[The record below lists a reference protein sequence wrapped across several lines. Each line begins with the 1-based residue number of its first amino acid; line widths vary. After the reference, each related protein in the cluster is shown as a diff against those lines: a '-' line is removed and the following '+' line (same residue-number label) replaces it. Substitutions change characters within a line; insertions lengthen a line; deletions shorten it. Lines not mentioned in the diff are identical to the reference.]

1 MFITYWDQMTPVRW
15 PSLGD
20 LRRQSGGRMESCPR
34 CSQPAS
40 LGEMGPLPRERW
52 GPLPWERWGPA
63 ALGEMG
69 PGRGA
74 SVLSMFA
81 VTAARLRTDDPLA
94 GLELGERPEPAP
106 PDGWTTVSVRAAALN
121 HHDVWTLH
129 GVGISAD
136 RLPIVLG
143 CDAAG
148 IDADGN
154 EVVVHAVVSD
164 PGYGGSDET
173 LDPAR
178 SLLSERYD
186 GTFADRVAVPRR
198 NLLPKPAALSF
209 AEAACLP
216 TAYLTAYRMLFSKA
230 GLEPGATVLVQG
242 AGGGVAT
249 ALILLGHAAGHRI
262 WVTSRSEAKR
272 ERALQLGA
280 DQAFPAGARL
290 PERVDAVM
298 ETVGE
303 ATWAHSLRA
312 LRPGGTIV
320 ISGAT
325 SGSAPAAD
333 LSRVFFLQLSVVGST
348 MGSRDQLGRLLRFL
362 EQTGVRP
369 LIDRTMPL
377 AQARDG
383 FAAMISGEVFG
394 KIVFTL

>member
-1 MFITYWDQMTPVRW
+1 
-15 PSLGD
+15 
-20 LRRQSGGRMESCPR
+20 
-34 CSQPAS
+34 
-40 LGEMGPLPRERW
+40 
-52 GPLPWERWGPA
+52 
-63 ALGEMG
+63 
-69 PGRGA
+69 
-74 SVLSMFA
+74 MFA
-81 VTAARLRTDDPLA
+81 VTAARIAAADPLA
-94 GLELGERPEPAP
+94 GLELGERPEPSP
-106 PDGWTTVSVRAAALN
+106 PEGWTTVSVRAASLN
-121 HHDVWTLH
+121 HHDIWTLR

-136 RLPIVLG
+136 RLPMVLG

-148 IDADGN
+148 VDDEGN
-154 EVVVHAVVSD
+154 EVVVHSVVSD
-164 PGYGGSDET
+164 PGYAGTDET

-186 GTFADRVAVPRR
+186 GTFADQVAVPRR
-198 NLLPKPAALSF
+198 NLLHKPAALSF

-216 TAYLTAYRMLFSKA
+216 TAYLTAYRMLFSRA

-249 ALILLGHAAGHRI
+249 ALVLLGRAAGYRI
-262 WVTSRSEAKR
+262 WVTSRSEVKR
-272 ERALQLGA
+272 EQAIGLGA
-280 DQAFPAGARL
+280 DQAFPSGGRL

-312 LRPGGTIV
+312 LKPGGAIV

-325 SGSAPAAD
+325 SGSTPPAD
-333 LSRVFFLQLSVVGST
+333 LSRVFFLQLSVLGTT
-348 MGSRDQLGRLLRFL
+348 MGSRDQLGRLLRFC

-383 FAAMISGEVFG
+383 FAALISGEVFG
-394 KIVFTL
+394 KVVFTL